1 VRVLLTNDDGL
12 EAEGL
17 QVLRRELMKVPGIEL
32 VTIAPDGNRSAT
44 GRSITTRRPL
54 WVEEVPFADGT
65 VGYATDGTPVDCVRL
80 AATGLVDGFEAE
92 MVVAGSNHGSNLGDD
107 ITYSGTVAAA
117 LEGIL
122 LGLPAIALSQQS
134 AAREMDFRLGE
145 EFSFDE
151 GARFVARV
159 VQEIERV
166 PLPPGTLLNVNAP
179 AGDADRVE
187 ICRLGKRIFRDELKL
202 VEEEAARRRY
212 WMYGAVTGYHEEEGT
227 DLHAIAEG
235 HIAVTPLHF
244 DLLDVDGMDQ
254 LARRDLA
261 RLLEPAAR
269 EVE

>member
-1 VRVLLTNDDGL
+1 
-12 EAEGL
+12 
-17 QVLRRELMKVPGIEL
+17 
-32 VTIAPDGNRSAT
+32 
-44 GRSITTRRPL
+44 
-54 WVEEVPFADGT
+54 
-65 VGYATDGTPVDCVRL
+65 
-80 AATGLVDGFEAE
+80 
-92 MVVAGSNHGSNLGDD
+92 
-107 ITYSGTVAAA
+107 
-117 LEGIL
+117 
-122 LGLPAIALSQQS
+122 
-134 AAREMDFRLGE
+134 MDFRLGE

-159 VQEIERV
+159 VEELERV

-202 VEEEAARRRY
+202 VEEEGTARRRY
-212 WMYGAVTGYHEEEGT
+212 WMYGAVTGYHEEDGT

-244 DLLDVDGMDQ
+244 DLLDVDGMDE
-254 LARRDLA
+254 LGRRDLA